1 MTAAQLKFA
10 AGVAAGLTDSDSYA
24 KAYPNSKHPRQ
35 DAARLLSD
43 KTPTSSDILAEIQ
56 RLRTKAE
63 DRAGGVV
70 MDLIEKRTIL
80 AQIARGAEK
89 DNDRIA
95 AIRADNELGP
105 DGSDNKL
112 VITINR
118 V

>member
-1 MTAAQLKFA
+1 MTAGQLRFA
-10 AGVAAGLTDSDSYA
+10 AGIAAGLGVTESYA
-24 KAYPNSKHPRQ
+24 KAFPKCKNPEKDS
-35 DAARLLSD
+35 ARLMSERNPE
-43 KTPTSSDILAEIQ
+43 KAGITAEIQ
-56 RLRTKAE
+56 RLRMKAE

-112 VITINR
+112 IITINR